1 MKKDLLNNSLQQST
15 ETEFSQMAEMVL
27 NESIMRYRQEKLRGE
42 IDKALLKRDKKEFMR
57 LAAELNEITLF

>member
-1 MKKDLLNNSLQQST
+1 MKKDLLNNSPQQST

-42 IDKALLKRDKKEFMR
+42 IDEALLKRDKKKFLR
-57 LAAELNEITLF
+57 LAAELNSLK